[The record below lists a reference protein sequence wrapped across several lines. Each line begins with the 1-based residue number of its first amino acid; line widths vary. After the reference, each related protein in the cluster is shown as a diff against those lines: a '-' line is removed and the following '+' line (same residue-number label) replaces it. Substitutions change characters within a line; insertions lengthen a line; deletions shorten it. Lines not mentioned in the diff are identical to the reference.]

1 LNQKFNDL
9 VRAGEIVQGTALRQE
24 KNEPTLWDLPRLI
37 MTPHRR
43 AFGRFRQLIDAI
55 NVSETAPEPAKG

>member
-1 LNQKFNDL
+1 
-9 VRAGEIVQGTALRQE
+9 
-24 KNEPTLWDLPRLI
+24 